1 MHECSATHVPFMK
14 GDKLGT
20 FQSPKNQLEINEMKL
35 IPYASAIGSIMYAQ
49 VYARPDLAFVIEL
62 LSRFQSNTSMKH

>member
-1 MHECSATHVPFMK
+1 MHECSATHVPFTK
-14 GDKLGT
+14 GDKPGT

-35 IPYASAIGSIMYAQ
+35 IPYALAIGSIMYAQ

-62 LSRFQSNTSMKH
+62 LSRFQSNT